1 MGRARLDGPG
11 LRPVGQRCVAAA
23 PLHAGAGVG
32 QVCGRLVLN
41 VWRSARAEL
50 KLTSYTLDNVAAKL
64 LAAVISETL
73 RCRLSNL

>member
-1 MGRARLDGPG
+1 
-11 LRPVGQRCVAAA
+11 
-23 PLHAGAGVG
+23 VG

-64 LAAVISETL
+64 LAAVINETL